1 MNTIGLADAGRCKL
15 LPVVRA
21 SIPKMASNMRRP
33 NLAREIA
40 IVLAV
45 KFLALFLIWSVW
57 FAHPETSRLESRNVA
72 ASVYSPPVAHQES
85 ESDAKP

>member
-1 MNTIGLADAGRCKL
+1 MDRKPTNNEMTSKL
-15 LPVVRA
+15 
-21 SIPKMASNMRRP
+21 RRP

-45 KFLALFLIWSVW
+45 KFLALFVIWSVW
-57 FAHPETSRLESRNVA
+57 FAHPEARRLDGARVA
-72 ASVYSPPVAHQES
+72 ATLYSSPVVAHQGR